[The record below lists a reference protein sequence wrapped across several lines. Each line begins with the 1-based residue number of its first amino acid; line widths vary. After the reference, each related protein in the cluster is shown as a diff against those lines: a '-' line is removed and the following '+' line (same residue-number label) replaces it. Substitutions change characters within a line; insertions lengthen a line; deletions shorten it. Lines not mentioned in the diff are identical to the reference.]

1 MDCSQI
7 TLRKNNVISPNS
19 LMRELSGHAI
29 SQFRQNF
36 HTSKLGKITV
46 FMKCKTLLITK
57 KIDPHL

>member
-46 FMKCKTLLITK
+46 IYEM
-57 KIDPHL
+57 